1 MPSLSLRPRCII
13 ASAEMSPTGQ
23 KATFGEPNRMSA
35 LFPGKR
41 TSESCTVMSA
51 LGQKRTSVSFIGV
64 RSLLKMQSHAK
75 TECLAAKLDR
85 H

>member
-1 MPSLSLRPRCII
+1 
-13 ASAEMSPTGQ
+13 
-23 KATFGEPNRMSA
+23 MSA